1 MSQLTPSAL
10 RPEEGSQR
18 VYEQEVQLNAL
29 FDELSEGFKKLDELN
44 DNKKNVELKRMTGIM
59 SECKALIRS
68 FENEAKLDNIPVDEI
83 NYRKKLLVQELN
95 SFIGLKKAYGSQLA
109 QRKELMSGSTTP
121 LSIQSAGPTV
131 EEVKG
136 MRVQELVELGRGNI
150 QETDES
156 LLRSERL
163 VNDTIAIGAQTAETL
178 QGQGNQLA
186 KISEDLDEIHFSNQ
200 KARQVI
206 KDITRGLATDRCIQ
220 FFLLLVVIAIVVL
233 VVLKITG
240 VGNVKI

>member
-1 MSQLTPSAL
+1 MSQFTGSNVN
-10 RPEEGSQR
+10 RQGSQR

-44 DNKKNVELKRMTGIM
+44 DAKKNSELKRMTGIM

-68 FENEAKLDNIPVDEI
+68 FETEAKIDNMPVDEI
-83 NYRKKLLVQELN
+83 NGRKKMLVQELN
-95 SFIGLKKAYGSQLA
+95 SFIGLKKAYASQLQ
-109 QRKELMSGSTTP
+109 QRKELMEGKSP
-121 LSIQSAGPTV
+121 LSIQSSGPTV
-131 EEVKG
+131 EDVKQ
-136 MRVQELVELGRGNI
+136 MRNQELMELGRSNI

-178 QGQGNQLA
+178 QSQGDQLA

-200 KARQVI
+200 KAKQVI
-206 KDITRGLATDRCIQ
+206 KDITRGLVR
-220 FFLLLVVIAIVVL
+220 V
-233 VVLKITG
+233 
-240 VGNVKI
+240 